1 MGHTPI
7 RNSINDATPE
17 EWDSLKHNLGTLSRM
32 VASLKDETIL
42 PTEVKKPVDVINPTY
57 YKKGIE
63 TIEYIESKDMC
74 YLEGNVVKYISRYKE
89 KNGVEDLRKCAWYL
103 EKLIERNVKGD
114 KE

>member
-1 MGHTPI
+1 MAYIHT
-7 RNSINDATPE
+7 RKSINDATPE
-17 EWDSLKHNLGTLSRM
+17 EWDSLTTK
-32 VASLKDETIL
+32 
-42 PTEVKKPVDVINPTY
+42 VKKSLDVINPTY

-63 TIEYIESKDMC
+63 TIDYIESKDMC

-114 KE
+114 KK